1 MLQPRPIRQLLQ
13 AKRKLDRFQ
22 RARTSA
28 APGSSS
34 VSLYEFDEG
43 EPRAK
48 SGRPR
53 VQLWRRRERE
63 RERERIALLE
73 REKEAVESQ
82 TKRSASQSPTRVS
95 LEKYQ
100 QLESDLEAAK
110 SKEASLNIKISEL
123 ETSLVAATTA
133 VIPTSDNTAD
143 LLEKLAAKDEQLE
156 SVHSQLQLLQ
166 GDFQLVQAER
176 SQYLKELEQKS
187 ELIGSLQSQVDQLT
201 KGVEAGKDVL
211 TRVEAS
217 DSLVKQLQ
225 EEKDSLVS
233 RIRTLESSASEP
245 KTSTFTEDLET
256 KLINL
261 EKDLLESRSE
271 NQKLQEQIDQ
281 LQWDQEWPTLNV
293 AASPKSKT
301 PPNSAISPSFPTTTT
316 TPSNAELDSLKSEI
330 THLKTEIETL
340 SREAEQERIRSHD
353 LQTSLTHFKS
363 TALEV
368 AQLQQEIMDLQQ
380 LKETEANR
388 FVEQSTRLENEIRE
402 LQREKVDDLEE
413 VVRSVRNSPTG
424 ANAPGGVV
432 AGEEVVRV
440 KKELEELRVL
450 YENDSQRLETEVL
463 ELKKYLKASEEDNV
477 ELRERQQFVF
487 PRVETPEELK
497 LKGEVE
503 AARQLHKQVVL
514 RLEQELVD
522 LRKYLK
528 ASEEDNAELRNSLEK
543 TERGIGSVAS
553 ASAGAVCFPTT
564 VSCQQQP
571 RRRSYAAE
579 INELKKYL
587 KASEEDNMELREK
600 LELLEEQLEAQP
612 NAVPPVAVPRSI
624 TPQPQPTT
632 NTEEW
637 DSWDSEIVPQSAN
650 TDVQISDLN
659 RQIDVLSQDK
669 IRPRET
675 NCSSGRAVRAVHIE
689 RDSLLQKIATV
700 QADVKAL
707 QSLVEEAR
715 KERDAALLEAVMDV
729 QAKLGVA
736 VSERDA
742 ALAERTRVREELDR
756 LKEEVSFKATQSVDL
771 EVLLTLQK
779 EYDSLKNQV
788 ARAKEE
794 LEIRVEDMRC
804 DAIDLLGEQE
814 LLTAQHS
821 DLNAQNQSLVA
832 AAEEMHA
839 RHQDLVARYDDLSN
853 RFENLSAQ
861 NHHIREAQELNTLRE
876 AGAKIL
882 EDRQALEEEADAFA
896 AQVDDLTAQL
906 ASFTE
911 EKAVLENQIA
921 ELRNELDNSQHVLQ
935 EAESRASR
943 FEQLYREI
951 EAKSTNDTAEL
962 KSAQLIE
969 LEEQVKNLHS
979 TTFESM
985 QQIDM
990 ERGQLADQLQDVTGQ
1005 NVTLTEKCNVLRES
1019 TQSADPEEVE
1029 FLRQQLVEASFNTER
1044 GQLQYEIDFLKERF
1058 MHEEAQGRLQLIE
1071 SDLAGGDELEQTRA
1085 ERNALSEECS
1095 MLKVQMDEYAAE
1107 KESLTAAAVEL
1118 DTLRGVGELER
1129 ERTHVAEQYQHLQ
1142 GAIDESQTRCVGLER
1157 QLDETN
1163 ALYEQLQQQLDSTSR
1178 DSAYY
1183 QQQVSDLQ
1191 AAVAAL
1197 EQERDAVLG
1206 EHNVNQSSGLSES
1219 EREEIRS
1226 QYESK
1231 LTDLENQIQLMHQQH
1246 EADIQIRMEQFS
1258 NTYAQYQSEKQEE
1271 FLFWKN
1277 AEQADKEA
1285 RNASLQLE
1293 ESTKYVTE
1301 LQLRFDDVE
1310 AQATRSETACRD
1322 LEMAV
1327 AQLKAERDEIQ
1338 EKFLDGANMLET
1350 LKNDLESSDARTNAL
1365 LAEKDS
1371 AIYNLQNALD
1381 ESYRVS
1387 AEKESYFEHERQSLS
1402 GRCDEAESQWKS
1414 LQAQLEGMMAQYSE
1428 SQQAIDS
1435 ISFQLKEAA
1444 IKLEASEQERLLIS
1458 GERDSLDRQLTE
1470 FREIEAAQ
1478 RVELEELHSRISQSD
1493 ERIKTLE
1500 QLVDSLESQ
1509 RAQFNSVINNET
1521 SLVQDIAHK
1530 QQIIEN
1536 LERELFQLKSLNASP
1551 NPVFAGIPTAD
1562 SLFAGSTGGRV
1573 TVEHELALLKIE
1585 VRNKEDELASVHSSY
1600 KTALAELEEK
1610 LNSLAK
1616 LNKSSVQSMELYR
1629 DELVKK
1635 SDRLDVVEEEL
1646 FRLKSTIPGSIKET
1660 PDTSMLDISKYEE
1673 AIDRA
1678 GKTSKTLD
1686 ELLSATSQ
1694 RGTRSVPVF
1703 GPIEKAEILDV
1714 LTSQISTLIR
1724 STETNVSISRKIL
1737 NEVSVSSPRGIVPS
1751 SSVPRTDDG
1760 QIKLIVQSQSSILD
1774 DHKRLLNDVEVL
1786 ARLFKESGSSKKS
1799 TGEDLSVETLS
1810 LVSKF
1815 IAKVEEYQQ
1824 SVNGFA
1830 LTKQAV
1836 LEDIR
1841 GNGLEDVA
1849 SQNNLLKKEIS
1860 YLGSLVNKVKQA
1872 PSKPD
1877 AGNDYH
1883 LSSREYG
1890 ELVTK
1895 ANQSE
1900 RYQLQVENAQTL
1912 LAEHVREIQILKQA
1926 VDALNLKLAR
1936 ETGSVG
1942 VSDVQTFRI
1951 MTQQIDEL
1959 KKVWSHELS
1968 ANMILRNLIAKTQAE
1983 NMVAEQES
1991 RKQNLSLREE
2001 FDELAVLFEESQ
2013 AENDLLRS
2021 EVEKKEELVRNAEV
2035 RAEEQFNSRFFEMEQ
2050 QHIEQNQQ
2058 LEDMYDKERVALNK
2072 LSCDTLRQENSSLK
2086 SRNLDNRDLGR
2097 REQELVADVQALE
2110 RQLHEERKVH
2120 ERRMMDREAEWQRIR
2135 EEDLRRRGNSNMED
2149 ALRVFRSEKEHL
2161 EHDLML
2167 RNNQIHTL
2175 EVRIQELL
2183 QEAES
2188 PRRPGGSRREMEM
2201 ERDLQASFSQ
2211 IARRELESQLTLEK
2225 DRSKRLSVK
2234 ADDLKR
2240 RYQYQQRLLED
2251 QEESINS
2258 ALRPAP
2264 RGGTA
2269 EDQLHDEIAQLRR
2282 ELHSAKQSRSEIIN
2296 IIRDT
2301 LVNTVGEASIDAAP
2315 ASATSA
2321 SSMIVRQSQ
2330 RIDMTRLRNQMSSLI
2345 AEVIYLRALASR
2357 LFLWRADLKYQK
2369 VYLALKV
2376 ADLTE
2381 SQKATVKFI
2390 TEMGVDA
2397 PQRDLD
2403 APVLRPLQKLR
2414 AGVNVVIGVYR
2425 MMVNGAR
2432 MWQDTLEENNRD
2444 YLPIVPSTI
2453 QDIDDDGILTD
2464 ILCQTLHM

>member
-1 MLQPRPIRQLLQ
+1 M
-13 AKRKLDRFQ
+13 
-22 RARTSA
+22 
-28 APGSSS
+28 
-34 VSLYEFDEG
+34 
-43 EPRAK
+43 
-48 SGRPR
+48 
-53 VQLWRRRERE
+53 
-63 RERERIALLE
+63 
-73 REKEAVESQ
+73 
-82 TKRSASQSPTRVS
+82 
-95 LEKYQ
+95 
-100 QLESDLEAAK
+100 
-110 SKEASLNIKISEL
+110 
-123 ETSLVAATTA
+123 
-133 VIPTSDNTAD
+133 
-143 LLEKLAAKDEQLE
+143 
-156 SVHSQLQLLQ
+156 
-166 GDFQLVQAER
+166 
-176 SQYLKELEQKS
+176 
-187 ELIGSLQSQVDQLT
+187 
-201 KGVEAGKDVL
+201 
-211 TRVEAS
+211 
-217 DSLVKQLQ
+217 
-225 EEKDSLVS
+225 
-233 RIRTLESSASEP
+233 
-245 KTSTFTEDLET
+245 
-256 KLINL
+256 
-261 EKDLLESRSE
+261 
-271 NQKLQEQIDQ
+271 
-281 LQWDQEWPTLNV
+281 
-293 AASPKSKT
+293 
-301 PPNSAISPSFPTTTT
+301 
-316 TPSNAELDSLKSEI
+316 
-330 THLKTEIETL
+330 
-340 SREAEQERIRSHD
+340 
-353 LQTSLTHFKS
+353 
-363 TALEV
+363 
-368 AQLQQEIMDLQQ
+368 
-380 LKETEANR
+380 
-388 FVEQSTRLENEIRE
+388 
-402 LQREKVDDLEE
+402 
-413 VVRSVRNSPTG
+413 
-424 ANAPGGVV
+424 
-432 AGEEVVRV
+432 
-440 KKELEELRVL
+440 
-450 YENDSQRLETEVL
+450 
-463 ELKKYLKASEEDNV
+463 
-477 ELRERQQFVF
+477 
-487 PRVETPEELK
+487 
-497 LKGEVE
+497 
-503 AARQLHKQVVL
+503 
-514 RLEQELVD
+514 
-522 LRKYLK
+522 
-528 ASEEDNAELRNSLEK
+528 
-543 TERGIGSVAS
+543 
-553 ASAGAVCFPTT
+553 
-564 VSCQQQP
+564 
-571 RRRSYAAE
+571 
-579 INELKKYL
+579 
-587 KASEEDNMELREK
+587 
-600 LELLEEQLEAQP
+600 
-612 NAVPPVAVPRSI
+612 
-624 TPQPQPTT
+624 
-632 NTEEW
+632 
-637 DSWDSEIVPQSAN
+637 
-650 TDVQISDLN
+650 
-659 RQIDVLSQDK
+659 
-669 IRPRET
+669 
-675 NCSSGRAVRAVHIE
+675 
-689 RDSLLQKIATV
+689 
-700 QADVKAL
+700 
-707 QSLVEEAR
+707 
-715 KERDAALLEAVMDV
+715 
-729 QAKLGVA
+729 
-736 VSERDA
+736 
-742 ALAERTRVREELDR
+742 
-756 LKEEVSFKATQSVDL
+756 
-771 EVLLTLQK
+771 
-779 EYDSLKNQV
+779 
-788 ARAKEE
+788 
-794 LEIRVEDMRC
+794 
-804 DAIDLLGEQE
+804 
-814 LLTAQHS
+814 
-821 DLNAQNQSLVA
+821 
-832 AAEEMHA
+832 
-839 RHQDLVARYDDLSN
+839 
-853 RFENLSAQ
+853 
-861 NHHIREAQELNTLRE
+861 
-876 AGAKIL
+876 
-882 EDRQALEEEADAFA
+882 
-896 AQVDDLTAQL
+896 
-906 ASFTE
+906 
-911 EKAVLENQIA
+911 
-921 ELRNELDNSQHVLQ
+921 
-935 EAESRASR
+935 
-943 FEQLYREI
+943 
-951 EAKSTNDTAEL
+951 
-962 KSAQLIE
+962 
-969 LEEQVKNLHS
+969 
-979 TTFESM
+979 
-985 QQIDM
+985 
-990 ERGQLADQLQDVTGQ
+990 
-1005 NVTLTEKCNVLRES
+1005 
-1019 TQSADPEEVE
+1019 
-1029 FLRQQLVEASFNTER
+1029 
-1044 GQLQYEIDFLKERF
+1044 
-1058 MHEEAQGRLQLIE
+1058 
-1071 SDLAGGDELEQTRA
+1071 
-1085 ERNALSEECS
+1085 
-1095 MLKVQMDEYAAE
+1095 
-1107 KESLTAAAVEL
+1107 
-1118 DTLRGVGELER
+1118 
-1129 ERTHVAEQYQHLQ
+1129 
-1142 GAIDESQTRCVGLER
+1142 
-1157 QLDETN
+1157 
-1163 ALYEQLQQQLDSTSR
+1163 
-1178 DSAYY
+1178 
-1183 QQQVSDLQ
+1183 
-1191 AAVAAL
+1191 
-1197 EQERDAVLG
+1197 
-1206 EHNVNQSSGLSES
+1206 

-1271 FLFWKN
+1271 FSLLEERLKQITL
-1277 AEQADKEA
+1277 EADKEA

-1815 IAKVEEYQQ
+1815 IVKVEEYQQ

-1841 GNGLEDVA
+1841 AMNSTSVQSKTILSSLNILISGLEDVA

-2013 AENDLLRS
+2013 AENDLLRN
-2021 EVEKKEELVRNAEV
+2021 EVEKKE
-2035 RAEEQFNSRFFEMEQ
+2035 S
-2050 QHIEQNQQ
+2050 
-2058 LEDMYDKERVALNK
+2058 
-2072 LSCDTLRQENSSLK
+2072 
-2086 SRNLDNRDLGR
+2086 
-2097 REQELVADVQALE
+2097 
-2110 RQLHEERKVH
+2110 
-2120 ERRMMDREAEWQRIR
+2120 W
-2135 EEDLRRRGNSNMED
+2135 
-2149 ALRVFRSEKEHL
+2149 
-2161 EHDLML
+2161 
-2167 RNNQIHTL
+2167 
-2175 EVRIQELL
+2175 
-2183 QEAES
+2183 
-2188 PRRPGGSRREMEM
+2188 
-2201 ERDLQASFSQ
+2201 
-2211 IARRELESQLTLEK
+2211 
-2225 DRSKRLSVK
+2225 
-2234 ADDLKR
+2234 
-2240 RYQYQQRLLED
+2240 
-2251 QEESINS
+2251 
-2258 ALRPAP
+2258 
-2264 RGGTA
+2264 
-2269 EDQLHDEIAQLRR
+2269 
-2282 ELHSAKQSRSEIIN
+2282 
-2296 IIRDT
+2296 
-2301 LVNTVGEASIDAAP
+2301 
-2315 ASATSA
+2315 
-2321 SSMIVRQSQ
+2321 
-2330 RIDMTRLRNQMSSLI
+2330 
-2345 AEVIYLRALASR
+2345 
-2357 LFLWRADLKYQK
+2357 
-2369 VYLALKV
+2369 
-2376 ADLTE
+2376 
-2381 SQKATVKFI
+2381 
-2390 TEMGVDA
+2390 
-2397 PQRDLD
+2397 
-2403 APVLRPLQKLR
+2403 
-2414 AGVNVVIGVYR
+2414 
-2425 MMVNGAR
+2425 
-2432 MWQDTLEENNRD
+2432 
-2444 YLPIVPSTI
+2444 
-2453 QDIDDDGILTD
+2453 
-2464 ILCQTLHM
+2464 